1 MSLFL
6 EALAVAENDGLLSLV
21 PGVALQVSLPT
32 GALFLSRIPLS
43 LSLGILFFLLHIGL
57 NRNSTSGS

>member
-32 GALFLSRIPLS
+32 GALLLSRILLS
-43 LSLGILFFLLHIGL
+43 LSLSWHFIIFVAYRFEQK
-57 NRNSTSGS
+57 